1 MPLTL
6 RELLSFD
13 VLREARPEIL
23 AGDAALDRVV
33 RWVHS
38 SEIYEIGPLLTGGEL
53 LLTTGLG
60 LAGTD
65 AGARRHYLREIAGR
79 GVAGVALELGRTFPE
94 TPRELVEE
102 ARRQELP
109 FIALHAVVP
118 FIRITEH
125 VNTLIVDYAGR
136 RLRLGDSATRALN
149 EALIAGAG
157 VSGVLATGAEVVG
170 APLML
175 LSNSGALVAAH
186 GVDGDRDAWRA
197 AERGACDCPVTLHG
211 QPWGRLVAGP
221 GSALREEDLA
231 TALERTA
238 VALALAMLRTGSPPS
253 ERDHQASA
261 LLRDLIEGAA
271 EADSPVRAVI
281 AGFHPG
287 PGHLLVGVAV
297 DSLETAP
304 ALAVI
309 DRAAHILHTTALRGR
324 VSGLVLGVLAVPR
337 AVADAVG
344 AASQALEEALKR
356 LSAPQIRVAVGH
368 PASDLGELGGS
379 LRDAR
384 AALGLRQGTRLVTT
398 RALTL
403 ELELVRQGDGRHA
416 AEVARRTIGPLLDWD
431 AAHRTDLA
439 GTLEVFLL
447 HGCSA
452 TRASAVLHLGRQSF
466 YQRLQRIEALLG
478 YPVTEPDVHAALLLA
493 TAAHRVSSR

>member
-13 VLREARPEIL
+13 VLREARPEVL
-23 AGDAALDRVV
+23 AGEGALDRVV

-65 AGARRHYLREIAGR
+65 AGARRHYLREIAAR

-102 ARRQELP
+102 ARRQDLP
-109 FIALHAVVP
+109 FVALHAVVP

-136 RLRLGDSATRALN
+136 QLRLGDSATRALN

-157 VSGVLATGAEVVG
+157 VAGVLATGMEVIG
-170 APLML
+170 APLVL
-175 LSNSGALVAAH
+175 LSAGGALVAAH
-186 GVDGDRDAWRA
+186 GVAGDRDAWRA
-197 AERGACDCPVTLHG
+197 AEHAVCTSPVTLHG

-221 GSALREEDLA
+221 GSALRADELA
-231 TALERTA
+231 IALERTA

-253 ERDHQASA
+253 ERDRQASV
-261 LLRDLIEGAA
+261 LLRDLIEGTA
-271 EADSPVRAVI
+271 EADPAVRAVI

-287 PGHLLVGVAV
+287 PGHMLVGVAV
-297 DSLETAP
+297 DAVETA
-304 ALAVI
+304 AAVAVI

-324 VSGLVLGVLAVPR
+324 VARLVLGALAVPR

-344 AASQALEEALKR
+344 AAAQALEEGLKR
-356 LSAPQIRVAVGH
+356 LGAPELRVAVGH
-368 PASDLGELGGS
+368 AAADLG
-379 LRDAR
+379 
-384 AALGLRQGTRLVTT
+384 
-398 RALTL
+398 
-403 ELELVRQGDGRHA
+403 
-416 AEVARRTIGPLLDWD
+416 
-431 AAHRTDLA
+431 
-439 GTLEVFLL
+439 
-447 HGCSA
+447 
-452 TRASAVLHLGRQSF
+452 
-466 YQRLQRIEALLG
+466 
-478 YPVTEPDVHAALLLA
+478 
-493 TAAHRVSSR
+493 